1 MDTERSKLD
10 PLKSEN
16 GIWVFIDDET
26 EVLVARWG
34 NPTMRRVLE
43 KLQKTSRH
51 NMKGG
56 FEDDKKNKEKMLDV
70 MSEYILLG
78 WRGMKTNGKECKY
91 SVTKAR
97 ELFSDPLHTD
107 FYDVIFQISQES
119 ERFHQDKVIEAEE
132 NIKKLS
138 TG

>member
-1 MDTERSKLD
+1 MDTNRSKLD
-10 PLKSEN
+10 PEKSEN
-16 GIWVFIDDET
+16 GIWIFIDDET

-34 NPTMRRVLE
+34 NPKMRKALQH
-43 KLQKTSRH
+43 LQKEQKRF
-51 NMKGG
+51 MKGAKS
-56 FEDDKKNKEKMLDV
+56 DDKKLESQMLDIL
-70 MSEYILLG
+70 SEHILLN

-97 ELFSDPLHTD
+97 ELLADPNLID
-107 FYDVIFQISQES
+107 FRDIVFEISQES
-119 ERFHQDKVIEAEE
+119 ERFHQEEINDSEE